1 MGKKGGWGGGG
12 VGGWGGG
19 GWEGGGHMPSDPL
32 IAVWHSEITVSGARL
47 TAECAW
53 HVRKFWMIAGVG
65 EKSAG

>member
-1 MGKKGGWGGGG
+1 MDGG
-12 VGGWGGG
+12 VGWERRGGG
-19 GWEGGGHMPSDPL
+19 GWEGGGAHALGPL
-32 IAVWHSEITVSGARL
+32 NSSVAFGNHSVGGRL